1 MNGPVGGVNVPG
13 SLPNVAQTNEDQIL
27 DTLQSKPEQRFEN
40 MKETFQ
46 NLAPDDA
53 KMVFD
58 RLTQANP
65 KDVLS
70 TQFQKAFQTKESD
83 QLLKV
88 LSSKFQN
95 AEPAPNMMQGPAQK
109 ADPRIGGALRNELSF
124 QGNVLQAQM
133 QGQLPVTVAD
143 VSKGAEKILEN
154 RNLNP
159 QQKVAQLQKFLE
171 GKNLTGEQ
179 IKELLSNMSGRGAV
193 DKELMAFA
201 IGKSGPLMEAIQ
213 KGLPETDQ
221 VQVMNQIAGP
231 ALQNGNNV
239 ITGKLHNEVKDNI
252 AKWTKSVSPETL
264 NRVFA
269 DKDMPVGAVARDL
282 AVSTN
287 LGNRL
292 LLKLSDENKSQL
304 IHSHLNHSRLS
315 EDQTGYVYNLFRNLS
330 PAGKNKVFDEIQ
342 DRGAM
347 PNFLA
352 SQAKY
357 FDKGHMEGLS
367 RENLQFMVSTFEHL
381 AKAAELKGDKQAAI
395 LYHEKIL
402 HVKGYMENHPG

>member
-1 MNGPVGGVNVPG
+1 MNGPIGGVSVPG
-13 SLPNVAQTNEDQIL
+13 STPNVAQTNEDLIL
-27 DTLQSKPEQRFEN
+27 DTLQSKAEQRFEN

-46 NLAPDDA
+46 NLSPDDA

-58 RLTQANP
+58 RLTQANS

-70 TQFQKAFQTKESD
+70 TQFQKAFHTKESD

-95 AEPAPNMMQGPAQK
+95 AEPAPNMEQGPAQK
-109 ADPRIGGALRNELSF
+109 ADPRGGGALRNELSF

-179 IKELLSNMSGRGAV
+179 IKELISNVSGRGAV

-201 IGKSGPLMEAIQ
+201 IGKSGQLMEAIQ
-213 KGLPETDQ
+213 KGLPEADQ
-221 VQVMNQIAGP
+221 VQVMNQIAG
-231 ALQNGNNV
+231 ASVQNEKNV
-239 ITGKLHNEVKDNI
+239 ISGKLHNEVKDNI
-252 AKWTKSVSPETL
+252 AKWSKSVSADTL

-269 DKDMPVGAVARDL
+269 DKDMPVGNAVREL
-282 AVSTN
+282 AESTN

-292 LLKLSDENKSQL
+292 LPKLSDENKLQL
-304 IHSHLNHSRLS
+304 INSHLSYTRVPEEQS
-315 EDQTGYVYNLFRNLS
+315 GYLYNLFASLS
-330 PAGKNKVFDEIQ
+330 PAGKNKAFDAIQ
-342 DRGAM
+342 DSGNM
-347 PNFLA
+347 PKFLA
-352 SQAKY
+352 SQTNWFGKAHL
-357 FDKGHMEGLS
+357 DGLS

-381 AKAAELKGDKQAAI
+381 SKAAELKGDKQAAI
-395 LYHEKIL
+395 LYQEKIL

>member
-1 MNGPVGGVNVPG
+1 MNDPVGGVNVT
-13 SLPNVAQTNEDQIL
+13 SSMPNVAQTKEDLIL

-46 NLAPDDA
+46 DLSPVDA

-109 ADPRIGGALRNELSF
+109 ADPRGGAALRNELSF

-179 IKELLSNMSGRGAV
+179 IKDLLSDMSDRGAV

-201 IGKSGPLMEAIQ
+201 IGKSGQLMGAIQ
-213 KGLPETDQ
+213 KGLPEADQ
-221 VQVMNQIAGP
+221 VQVMNQIAGSSV
-231 ALQNGNNV
+231 LNEKNV
-239 ITGKLHNEVKDNI
+239 ITGKLHTEVGDNI
-252 AKWTKSVSPETL
+252 ANWSKSLSAETL

-269 DKDMPVGAVARDL
+269 DKDMPVGNLVRGL
-282 AVSTN
+282 AESTN

-292 LLKLSDENKSQL
+292 LPKLSDENKSQL
-304 IHSHLNHSRLS
+304 INSHLNHTPLS
-315 EDQTGYVYNLFRNLS
+315 EDQTGYLYNLFASLS
-330 PAGKNKVFDEIQ
+330 PAGKNKVFDQIQ
-342 DRGAM
+342 DRGDM
-347 PNFLA
+347 PKFLA

-357 FDKGHMEGLS
+357 FGKVHLEGLS

-395 LYHEKIL
+395 LYQEKIL